1 MNKKIISNRKILIV
15 LIFIFVLVQANTV
28 VAMNDDK
35 IESLLEKHIKDSN
48 LPGIATGI
56 IKNSETIYLD
66 TKGKDG
72 YGDKLTKE
80 SPMFIG
86 SLSKSLTALA
96 VMQLVEKDLIS
107 LDKPVK
113 KYIPYF
119 KVANPKL
126 SKNITVHDLLIQKS
140 GLSRKKSV
148 PSSDYN
154 NTLKERVKALSTME
168 EVTEN
173 GKEFHYLNDNYNIL
187 GLLIE
192 EVTKKS
198 YASYMKEHVFIP
210 IGMKNTT
217 ANISDIK
224 QKNIYGYT
232 NIFGFS
238 KKIKQRVPRYDIPS
252 GYIVSNL
259 EDMNKYVSFLI
270 DPSTEILSKE
280 SIKKMRM
287 VNGNSDYGMGW
298 HITEVNGL
306 KLIEHSGAVPAFSS
320 HIGIIPE
327 TKSGYVYIINKNH
340 LLYNF
345 VHTYDKLNG
354 NLLKIIMGEENFE
367 HFPSIWVI
375 RIASLVI
382 LILALK
388 DIWMTKKLIKSIKSK
403 KDWVKESVKSLI
415 LLVFLSFGLPFIL
428 KNVLA
433 IGFDLKIMLSYVPD
447 FTILLLIAILIQVIR
462 FIVSLFHIIRKN
474 YKCDVQKG

>member
-1 MNKKIISNRKILIV
+1 MKKKVVSKRIFVV
-15 LIFIFVLVQANTV
+15 LIFVFVLVQASTV
-28 VAMNDDK
+28 LAIGDDR
-35 IESLLEKHIKDSN
+35 IESLIEHHIKDSN
-48 LPGIATGI
+48 LPGVAAGV
-56 IKNSETIYLD
+56 IKNGETIYLD
-66 TKGKDG
+66 TKGVDG
-72 YGDKLTKE
+72 HGERLTKK

-107 LDKPVK
+107 LNTPVK

-119 KVANPKL
+119 KVANKKL
-126 SKNITVHDLLIQKS
+126 SESITVRDLLIQKS

-192 EVTKKS
+192 EVTKKT
-198 YASYMKEHVFIP
+198 YASYMDEHVFTP
-210 IGMKNTT
+210 LGMKNTT
-217 ANISDIK
+217 ADISTIK
-224 QKNIYGYT
+224 EKKIFGYT

-238 KKIKQRVPRYDIPS
+238 KKIKQSIPRYDIPS

-270 DPSTEILSKE
+270 EPDEEILSKE
-280 SIKKMRM
+280 NTEKMRM

-298 HITEVNGL
+298 HINEVNGR

-320 HIGIIPE
+320 HIGVIPE
-327 TKSGYVYIINKNH
+327 TQSGYVYIINKNH

-345 VHTYDKLNG
+345 VKTYDNLNS
-354 NLLKIIMGEENFE
+354 NFLKIIIGEENFQ

-382 LILALK
+382 LILAFK
-388 DIWMTKKLIKSIKSK
+388 DIWMTIKLVRSTKSK
-403 KDWVKESVKSLI
+403 KDWVKEGVKSLI
-415 LLVFLSFGLPFIL
+415 LLLFLSFGLPFIL
-428 KNVLA
+428 KNVLS

-447 FTILLLIAILIQVIR
+447 FTALLIIAIAVQVVR
-462 FIVSLFHIIRKN
+462 LVSSLFHIIRKN
-474 YKCDVQKG
+474 YKYDMQNG